1 MNLSLSKKMAP
12 VQRWHDIA
20 YWALWLLACAVFY
33 QMNVLTPFKE
43 DDLSFCL
50 IEGEWTPMKSFAEF
64 LRSHAFHYMHTNG
77 RTSDIVAGIFCG
89 LLGKPLFNVCNTLV
103 FGLMIHLLSLL
114 STGRRSVMVLAM
126 FLAFFG
132 CCYPVPGETMLWL
145 AGSCNYMWAITV
157 SLAQVYYLLRH
168 RDHRPGLLK
177 CLGLLL
183 CGIIA
188 GSFNEGTTLGFFM
201 GLVLYYA
208 FNRRLIDRAVMVIL
222 VGYMLGILL
231 IVLSPGAVARATGG
245 YIVIDLGMN
254 ELLSSRWFI
263 FYEKAWRF
271 YTPVGALVV
280 GLVALVWKG
289 WKPVKESPWA
299 YILFSLMLAM
309 FLLGIVHE
317 RAYTALVTVAFII
330 LAAGVDYLLTRWRW
344 LGWTRLAIVAVG
356 LALFAYTAR
365 NAFYALNAYKQYEDR
380 IVDEIRRAPRQAI
393 LRASRFDIYTR
404 FAKSMGYDS
413 SYYFARELI
422 LASYYDKD
430 NLQFVPDS
438 VYDRYHSGRLLDGAR
453 MIPLTSDRP
462 EIADTVLAFPGQD
475 YMAIVLNVD
484 SLPHNYQEA
493 RYYFTQTDQSL
504 DAEELERRS
513 NYGLTTEYSP
523 MSYYPI
529 EYQGKH
535 VLICPLITDD
545 ISRIVI
551 SLEGELSHGE
561 MSFTR

>member
-1 MNLSLSKKMAP
+1 MNLSLTKDRTPA
-12 VQRWHDIA
+12 QRWHDIA
-20 YWALWLLACAVFY
+20 YWGLWLVACAVFY

-50 IEGEWTPMKSFAEF
+50 IEGEWTPMRSFVEF

-89 LLGKPLFNVCNTLV
+89 LLGKPLFNVCNTLA
-103 FGLMIHLLSLL
+103 FGLMMHLLSLL
-114 STGRRSVMVLAM
+114 ATGRRSVMVLAM

-157 SLAQVYYLLRH
+157 SLGLVYYLLRH
-168 RDHRPGLLK
+168 RDRRPGPLK
-177 CLGLLL
+177 CLGLLV
-183 CGIIA
+183 CGIVA

-208 FNRRLIDRAVMVIL
+208 VNRRLLDRTVVVVLA
-222 VGYMLGILL
+222 GYMLGILL
-231 IVLSPGAVARATGG
+231 IALSPGALARATGG
-245 YIVIDLGMN
+245 YIVVNLGMN

-271 YTPVGALVV
+271 YTPVGALAV
-280 GLVALVWKG
+280 GLVALLWKG
-289 WKPVKESPWA
+289 VKPVKQTPWT
-299 YILFSLMLAM
+299 YIFFSLVLAM
-309 FLLGIVHE
+309 FILGIVHE

-330 LAAGVDYLLTRWRW
+330 LAMGVDYLLQRWWWTRWA
-344 LGWTRLAIVAVG
+344 RLAIVVVG

-365 NAFYALNAYKQYEDR
+365 NAFYALNAYKQYEDK
-380 IVDEIRRAPRQAI
+380 IVAEIRRAPRQAV
-393 LRASRFDIYTR
+393 LRASQFDVYTR
-404 FAKSMGYDS
+404 FAKSISYDS
-413 SYYFARELI
+413 SGYFPRELI

-438 VYDRYHSGRLLDGAR
+438 VYDRYHSGRLLDGA
-453 MIPLTSDRP
+453 MVLPLTSDRP
-462 EIADTVLAFPGQD
+462 EVADTVLGFQGQD
-475 YMAIVLNVD
+475 YMAIVLKVD
-484 SLPHNYQEA
+484 TIPHTYQEA
-493 RYYFTQTDQSL
+493 RYYFAQTTQSL

-523 MSYYPI
+523 MSYYPV
-529 EYQGKH
+529 EYQSKH
-535 VLICPLITDD
+535 LLICPLITDD
-545 ISRIVI
+545 ISRVVI
-551 SLEGELSHGE
+551 SLDGELSQGE
-561 MSFTR
+561 LTFTR